1 MICAIT
7 GSSGVLGSYI
17 IKNNPKVKFLKFKGD
32 ISNEIEIKNWILKKK
47 FDVFLHLAAI
57 VSTTEIKKNYKLAK
71 KVNYY
76 ANKNIVNTLLLKE
89 NVFFFYASS
98 SHVYPSSLKK
108 LRENTKPKPLTIYG
122 RLKYSSEKYILKK
135 FKNTKNNYC
144 IGRIFSFTH
153 HIQKK
158 TFLIPSVYEKIKIS
172 RNNKEIDFK
181 DTNHNRDFVSIK
193 DINSCIFF
201 LLKNKAGGIYN
212 IASGKKINLQYLIKI
227 ICKKFNK
234 IPKFLA
240 NKNSTTLIANIS
252 KIKKIGWRPKDDI
265 VKILKDYE
273 LSKNFKY

>member
-7 GSSGVLGSYI
+7 GSSGILGSYI

-32 ISNEIEIKNWILKKK
+32 ISNEIEIKNWILKKN

-57 VSTTEIKKNYKLAK
+57 VPTTEIKKNYKLAK

-98 SHVYPSSLKK
+98 SHVYPSLLKK

-122 RLKYSSEKYILKK
+122 RLKNSSEKYIIKK
-135 FKNTKNNYC
+135 FKDTKNNYC

-153 HIQKK
+153 HLQKK
-158 TFLIPSVYEKIKIS
+158 TFFIPSVYKKIKIS

-181 DTNHNRDFVSIK
+181 DTNHNRDFISIK

-201 LLKNKAGGIYN
+201 LLKNKARGIYN
-212 IASGKKINLQYLIKI
+212 IASGKKINLRKLIKI
-227 ICKKFNK
+227 ICKRYNK
-234 IPKFLA
+234 IPKFLK
-240 NKNSTTLIANIS
+240 NNNSTTLVADIN
-252 KIKKIGWRPKDDI
+252 KVKKMGWVHKDNLI
-265 VKILKDYE
+265 KILNDYE
-273 LSKNFKY
+273 AGVKL

>member
-32 ISNEIEIKNWILKKK
+32 ISNEIDTKNWILKKK

-57 VSTTEIKKNYKLAK
+57 VPTTEIEKNYKLAK

-76 ANKNIVNTLLLKE
+76 ANKNIVNALLLKE

-98 SHVYPSSLKK
+98 SHVYSSSLKK
-108 LRENTKPKPLTIYG
+108 LREDKKPKPLTIYG
-122 RLKYSSEKYILKK
+122 KLKYSSEKYIIKK
-135 FKNTKNNYC
+135 FENTKNNYC

-153 HIQKK
+153 YTQKK
-158 TFLIPSVYEKIKIS
+158 TFLIPSIYRKIKIL

-181 DTNHNRDFVSIK
+181 DTNHNRDFISIK

-201 LLKNKAGGIYN
+201 LLKIKAKGIYN
-212 IASGKKINLQYLIKI
+212 IASGKKINLRNLIKI
-227 ICKKFNK
+227 ICKRFNK
-234 IPKFLA
+234 LPKFLK
-240 NKNSTTLIANIS
+240 NSNSTTLIADIN
-252 KIKKIGWRPKDDI
+252 KVKKMGWAPKDNLI
-265 VKILKDYE
+265 KILNDYE
-273 LSKNFKY
+273 LGIKL

>member
-57 VSTTEIKKNYKLAK
+57 VPTTEIEKNYKLAK
-71 KVNYY
+71 KVNYH

-98 SHVYPSSLKK
+98 SHVYSSSLKK
-108 LRENTKPKPLTIYG
+108 LREDTKPKPLTIYG
-122 RLKYSSEKYILKK
+122 RLKYSSEKYIIKK
-135 FKNTKNNYC
+135 FKDTKNNYC

-153 HIQKK
+153 HTQKK
-158 TFLIPSVYEKIKIS
+158 TFFIPSVYRKIKIS

-181 DTNHNRDFVSIK
+181 DTNHNRDFISIK

-201 LLKNKAGGIYN
+201 LLKIKAGGIYN
-212 IASGKKINLQYLIKI
+212 IALGKKINLRNIIKI
-227 ICKKFNK
+227 ICKRFNK
-234 IPKFLA
+234 IPKFLK
-240 NKNSTTLIANIS
+240 NNNSTTLIADIN
-252 KIKKIGWRPKDDI
+252 KVKKMGWVPKDNLF
-265 VKILKDYE
+265 KILNDYE
-273 LSKNFKY
+273 SGIK

>member
-57 VSTTEIKKNYKLAK
+57 VPTTEIEKNYKLAK

-98 SHVYPSSLKK
+98 SHVYSSSLKK
-108 LRENTKPKPLTIYG
+108 LREDTKPIPLTIYG
-122 RLKYSSEKYILKK
+122 RLKYSSEKYIIKK
-135 FKNTKNNYC
+135 FKDTKNNYC
-144 IGRIFSFTH
+144 IGRIFSFTYH
-153 HIQKK
+153 TQKK
-158 TFLIPSVYEKIKIS
+158 TFFIPSVYRQIKIS

-181 DTNHNRDFVSIK
+181 DTNHNRDFISIK

-201 LLKNKAGGIYN
+201 LLKIKAGGIYN
-212 IASGKKINLQYLIKI
+212 IASGKKINLRNIIKI
-227 ICKKFNK
+227 ICKRFNK
-234 IPKFLA
+234 TPKFLK
-240 NKNSTTLIANIS
+240 NNNSTTLIADIN
-252 KIKKIGWRPKDDI
+252 KVKKMGWVPKDNLF
-265 VKILKDYE
+265 KILNDYE
-273 LSKNFKY
+273 SGIK

>member
-17 IKNNPKVKFLKFKGD
+17 IKNNPTVKFLKFKGD

-57 VSTTEIKKNYKLAK
+57 VPTTEIKKNYKLAK
-71 KVNYY
+71 DVNYY

-89 NVFFFYASS
+89 NIFFFYASS

-122 RLKYSSEKYILKK
+122 RLKYSSEKYIIKK
-135 FKNTKNNYC
+135 FKDTKNNYC

-153 HIQKK
+153 HKQKK
-158 TFLIPSVYEKIKIS
+158 NFLIPGVYKKIKIS

-181 DTNHNRDFVSIK
+181 DTNHNRDFISIK

-201 LLKNKAGGIYN
+201 LLKNKARGIYN
-212 IASGKKINLQYLIKI
+212 IASGKKINLQKLIKI
-227 ICKKFNK
+227 ICKRYKK
-234 IPKFLA
+234 IPKFLK
-240 NKNSTTLIANIS
+240 NNNSTTLVADIN
-252 KIKKIGWRPKDDI
+252 KVKKMGWVHKDNLI
-265 VKILKDYE
+265 KILNDYE
-273 LSKNFKY
+273 SGIKL